1 MKNYLVNGLPMKLLP
16 EFKTWDASCLGMT
29 NGRVFTSSGIIKNRY
44 FGGSIRPGNMS
55 EYHPAVVMPGHSAF
69 VMPRYEAFRYEAPDF
84 PPAAVMPR
92 NEASHYE
99 VPEMLRLYSDQYS
112 KHVLFCYAKSR
123 PPAVV
128 MPRHEA
134 SRFE

>member
-1 MKNYLVNGLPMKLLP
+1 MGECLLLP
-16 EFKTWDASCLGMT
+16 ALS
-29 NGRVFTSSGIIKNRY
+29 RAGILVV
-44 FGGSIRPGNMS
+44 SIRPGNMS
-55 EYHPAVVMPGHSAF
+55 EAPRAVVMPGHSAF
-69 VMPRYEAFRYEAPDF
+69 VMPRYEAP
-84 PPAAVMPR
+84 
-92 NEASHYE
+92 HYE

-123 PPAVV
+123 PASV